1 LLQNMQRMK
10 AFIHQQV
17 NWPNFTWKNDE
28 IVNLLS
34 EARNLQGR
42 LIGKMESLGFDLRN
56 EALLDTLTLDV
67 LKSSEIEGEYLNP
80 DQVRSSIAR
89 RLGMEIAGSVESDR
103 NVDGV
108 VEMMLD
114 ATQNCFKP
122 LTAERLFDWHAAL
135 FPTGRSGMYK
145 ITVADWRKDTT
156 GPMQVVSGA
165 LGKEKVHFQAPDS
178 ILVEKEMNQFLDW
191 FNNNS
196 KIDLVIKAAIA
207 HLWFVTIHPFED
219 GNGRITRALTDML
232 LAQSD
237 KSNQRFYSMS
247 AQIRIERKEYYEILE
262 KTQKGNLDI
271 TEWIQWFL
279 NCLINALKS
288 TDSLLIRV
296 LFKADFW
303 TKHAGVLINER
314 QKKLLNKLLDGFDGK
329 LTSSKWAK
337 IAKCSKD
344 TAIRDIND
352 LIDKNIL
359 QKEAAGGRSTNYEL
373 KIPVPLFPVPLFL
386 CSSVLLFFILPL
398 YPVLP
403 LGQLKIGIPE
413 TKQPL
418 QSFRKDQVAFP
429 GFKVVAYLNRPFWVG
444 HGAAKL
450 LQVSGM
456 G

>member
-1 LLQNMQRMK
+1 MK
-10 AFIHQQV
+10 AFIHQQ
-17 NWPNFTWKNDE
+17 NDWPNFHWNSE
-28 IVNLLS
+28 QIVSLLS

-42 LIGKMESLGFDLRN
+42 LIGKMESLGFNLRN
-56 EALLDTLTLDV
+56 EALLDTLTLDI
-67 LKSSEIEGEYLNP
+67 LKSSEIEGEFLNP

-145 ITVADWRKDTT
+145 ITVAYWRKDST

-165 LGKEKVHFQAPDS
+165 MGKEKVHFQAPDS
-178 ILVEKEMNQFLDW
+178 SLVENEMNIFLDW
-191 FNNNS
+191 FNNYE
-196 KIDLVIKAAIA
+196 KTDLVLKAAIT

-232 LAQSD
+232 LARSD

-247 AQIRIERKEYYEILE
+247 AQIRLERKEYYEILE

-271 TEWIQWFL
+271 TEWIKWFL
-279 NCLINALKS
+279 NCLINSLKS
-288 TDSLLIRV
+288 SDSVLVKV

-303 TKHAGVLINER
+303 TKHSKIIINER
-314 QKKLLNKLLDGFDGK
+314 QKKLLNKLLDGIDGK

-352 LIDKNIL
+352 LIDKDIL
-359 QKEAAGGRSTNYEL
+359 QKESAGGRSTNYEL
-373 KIPVPLFPVPLFL
+373 K
-386 CSSVLLFFILPL
+386 
-398 YPVLP
+398 
-403 LGQLKIGIPE
+403 K
-413 TKQPL
+413 
-418 QSFRKDQVAFP
+418 
-429 GFKVVAYLNRPFWVG
+429 
-444 HGAAKL
+444 
-450 LQVSGM
+450 
-456 G
+456 

>member
-1 LLQNMQRMK
+1 MK

-17 NWPNFTWKNDE
+17 NWPNFIWKNDD
-28 IVNLLS
+28 IVNLLG
-34 EARNLQGR
+34 ETRNLQGR

-80 DQVRSSIAR
+80 EQVRSSIAR
-89 RLGMEIAGSVESDR
+89 RLGMEIAGSVDSDS

-135 FPTGRSGMYK
+135 FPTGRSGMHK
-145 ITVADWRKDTT
+145 ITVGNWRKDST

-165 LGKEKVHFQAPDS
+165 LGKEKVHFQALDS
-178 ILVEKEMNQFLDW
+178 ILVKKEMNQFLDW

-196 KIDLVIKAAIA
+196 KIELVIKAAIA

-279 NCLINALKS
+279 NCLIKALKS
-288 TDSLLIRV
+288 TDVLLIRV
-296 LFKADFW
+296 LFKVDFW
-303 TKHAGVLINER
+303 TKHFGVLVNER
-314 QKKLLNKLLDGFDGK
+314 Q
-329 LTSSKWAK
+329 
-337 IAKCSKD
+337 
-344 TAIRDIND
+344 R
-352 LIDKNIL
+352 
-359 QKEAAGGRSTNYEL
+359 NY
-373 KIPVPLFPVPLFL
+373 
-386 CSSVLLFFILPL
+386 
-398 YPVLP
+398 
-403 LGQLKIGIPE
+403 
-413 TKQPL
+413 
-418 QSFRKDQVAFP
+418 
-429 GFKVVAYLNRPFWVG
+429 
-444 HGAAKL
+444 
-450 LQVSGM
+450 
-456 G
+456 

>member
-1 LLQNMQRMK
+1 ME
-10 AFIHQQV
+10 AFIHQKD
-17 NWPNFTWKNDE
+17 NWPEFSWNSNDFMS
-28 IVNLLS
+28 LLS

-42 LIGKMESLGFDLRN
+42 LIGKMETLGFDLRN

-67 LKSSEIEGEYLNP
+67 IKSSEIEGEILNS

-89 RLGMEIAGSVESDR
+89 RLGIEMAGAVESDR
-103 NVDGV
+103 NVEGV

-114 ATQNCFKP
+114 ATQNCFEP

-145 ITVADWRKDTT
+145 IMVADWRKDTT

-178 ILVEKEMNQFLDW
+178 GLLENEMTRFVDW
-191 FNNNS
+191 FNS
-196 KIDLVIKAAIA
+196 TTVDLVIKAAIA
-207 HLWFVTIHPFED
+207 HLWFVTIHPFDD

-247 AQIRIERKEYYEILE
+247 AQIRLERKQYYEILE

-271 TEWIQWFL
+271 TNWIVWFL
-279 NCLINALKS
+279 DCLINALKA
-288 TDSLLIRV
+288 TDSVLNRV
-296 LFKADFW
+296 LFKAEFW
-303 TKHAGVLINER
+303 QKNINTTINER
-314 QKKLLNKLLDGFDGK
+314 QKKILNKMMDGFDGK

-344 TAIRDIND
+344 SAVRDIND
-352 LIDKNIL
+352 LIEKGIL

-373 KIPVPLFPVPLFL
+373 
-386 CSSVLLFFILPL
+386 
-398 YPVLP
+398 
-403 LGQLKIGIPE
+403 IGMPAGNN
-413 TKQPL
+413 T
-418 QSFRKDQVAFP
+418 
-429 GFKVVAYLNRPFWVG
+429 
-444 HGAAKL
+444 
-450 LQVSGM
+450 
-456 G
+456 

>member
-1 LLQNMQRMK
+1 MK
-10 AFIHQQV
+10 AFIHQKD
-17 NWPNFTWKNDE
+17 NWPEFTWNSD
-28 IVNLLS
+28 NFLSLLS

-42 LIGKMESLGFDLRN
+42 LIGKMETLGFDLRN

-67 LKSSEIEGEYLNP
+67 LKSSEIEGEFLNP

-89 RLGMEIAGSVESDR
+89 RLGMEIAGTVESDR
-103 NVDGV
+103 NVEGV

-114 ATQNCFKP
+114 ATQNCFTP

-135 FPTGRSGMYK
+135 FPTGRSGMHK

-165 LGKEKVHFQAPDS
+165 MGKEKVHFQAPDS
-178 ILVEKEMNQFLDW
+178 ELLKEEMIRFIDW
-191 FNNNS
+191 FNNN

-247 AQIRIERKEYYEILE
+247 AQIRIERKQYYEILE

-271 TEWIQWFL
+271 TDWIVWFL
-279 NCLINALKS
+279 NCLINSLIS
-288 TDSLLIRV
+288 TDSILTRV
-296 LFKADFW
+296 LFKAEFW
-303 TKHAGVLINER
+303 QKHIDTAINDR
-314 QKKLLNKLLDGFDGK
+314 QRKLLNKIMDGFEGK

-344 TAIRDIND
+344 SAVRDITD
-352 LIDKNIL
+352 LIEKGIL
-359 QKEAAGGRSTNYEL
+359 QKEAARGRSTNYEL
-373 KIPVPLFPVPLFL
+373 
-386 CSSVLLFFILPL
+386 
-398 YPVLP
+398 
-403 LGQLKIGIPE
+403 IGILAGNS
-413 TKQPL
+413 T
-418 QSFRKDQVAFP
+418 
-429 GFKVVAYLNRPFWVG
+429 
-444 HGAAKL
+444 
-450 LQVSGM
+450 
-456 G
+456 

>member
-1 LLQNMQRMK
+1 MP
-10 AFIHQQV
+10 FIHQEN

-28 IVNLLS
+28 IINLLS

-108 VEMMLD
+108 VEMMVG

-122 LTAERLFDWHAAL
+122 LTSERLFDWHAAL

-165 LGKEKVHFQAPDS
+165 LGKEMVHFQAPDS
-178 ILVEKEMNQFLDW
+178 IIVEKEMNQFLDW
-191 FNNNS
+191 FNNNL

-247 AQIRIERKEYYEILE
+247 AQIRIERKQYYEILE
-262 KTQKGNLDI
+262 KTQKGGLDI
-271 TEWIQWFL
+271 TDWIKWFL
-279 NCLINALKS
+279 NCLINSLKS
-288 TDSLLIRV
+288 TDSVLIRV
-296 LFKADFW
+296 LFKGDFW
-303 TKHAGVLINER
+303 TKHSKTSINER

-373 KIPVPLFPVPLFL
+373 TQIP
-386 CSSVLLFFILPL
+386 
-398 YPVLP
+398 
-403 LGQLKIGIPE
+403 Q
-413 TKQPL
+413 
-418 QSFRKDQVAFP
+418 
-429 GFKVVAYLNRPFWVG
+429 
-444 HGAAKL
+444 
-450 LQVSGM
+450 
-456 G
+456 

>member
-1 LLQNMQRMK
+1 MK
-10 AFIHQQV
+10 AFIHQKD
-17 NWPNFTWKNDE
+17 NWPEFSWNSNDF
-28 IVNLLS
+28 LSMLS
-34 EARNLQGR
+34 ESRNLQGR
-42 LIGKMESLGFDLRN
+42 LIGKMETLGFDLRN

-67 LKSSEIEGEYLNP
+67 LKSSEIEGEFLNP

-89 RLGMEIAGSVESDR
+89 RLGMEIAGAVESDR
-103 NVDGV
+103 SVEGV

-114 ATQNCFKP
+114 ATQKCFDP
-122 LTAERLFDWHAAL
+122 LTADRLFGWHAAL

-165 LGKEKVHFQAPDS
+165 MGKEKVHFQAPDS
-178 ILVEKEMNQFLDW
+178 GLVEKEMTRFIDW
-191 FNNNS
+191 FNNS

-247 AQIRIERKEYYEILE
+247 AQIRLERKQYYEILE

-271 TEWIQWFL
+271 TDWITWFL

-288 TDSLLIRV
+288 TDSILTRV

-303 TKHAGVLINER
+303 QKHIDTAINDR
-314 QKKLLNKLLDGFDGK
+314 QRKLLNKLMDGFEGK

-344 TAIRDIND
+344 SAVRDIND
-352 LIDKNIL
+352 LIEKGIL
-359 QKEAAGGRSTNYEL
+359 QKEAAGGRSTNYEM
-373 KIPVPLFPVPLFL
+373 
-386 CSSVLLFFILPL
+386 
-398 YPVLP
+398 
-403 LGQLKIGIPE
+403 IGMPAGN
-413 TKQPL
+413 TQ
-418 QSFRKDQVAFP
+418 
-429 GFKVVAYLNRPFWVG
+429 YT
-444 HGAAKL
+444 
-450 LQVSGM
+450 
-456 G
+456 